1 MLFSCENRM
10 ETIRDLTSAD
20 TIPAE
25 IAMDVRIIYSDS
37 ARVQMVLTAPIL
49 YQIGGEEPYLE
60 FPKGL
65 HIKTYDEN
73 NNEVSELEAEYGKR
87 FQRSKLMEVEK
98 NVIVIN
104 HQSGKKLLTEH
115 LFWDERAK
123 KIYNSVFVTIIEEGK
138 TIHGDSL
145 RADQG
150 FEYLEIFNVRGTIN
164 IKDEELN

>member
-1 MLFSCENRM
+1 M

-37 ARVQMVLTAPIL
+37 ARVQMVLTSPIL
-49 YQIGGEEPYLE
+49 YQIGGDEPYLE

-73 NNEVSELEAEYGKR
+73 NNEVSELQAEYGKR

-138 TIHGDSL
+138 IIHGDSL
-145 RADQG
+145 RADQD